1 MTQARNLEFQSA
13 DGLTLRANAWGNE
26 QAPPVLLLHGGGQT
40 RHAWAG
46 TGVALAEA
54 GWYAVSMDLRG
65 HGDSDWCP
73 DGDYEHLTFGA
84 DTAHVARS
92 FDQKPVLV
100 GASLGG
106 LSSLFALGQAH
117 EEGHESPASALV
129 LVDIAPRMER
139 AGARRVLAF
148 MNAAPD
154 GFERLE
160 DAAEAIAKYNPHRP
174 RPKDLEGLRKNLR
187 KREDGRYHWHWDP
200 AFINGRT
207 EPTLINHEERLE
219 EAAQNLAIPTLLVRG
234 RMSDLI
240 TEEGA
245 QKFLEQV
252 PHAKYVDVS
261 GAGHMVAGDRNDK
274 FTRAVSAFLDSECR
288 G

>member
-1 MTQARNLEFQSA
+1 MPQARNLEFKSA

-26 QAPPVLLLHGGGQT
+26 QDPPVLLLHGGGQT

-54 GWYAVSMDLRG
+54 GWHAISMDLRG

-73 DGDYEHLTFGA
+73 DGDYEHMTFGA

-117 EEGHESPASALV
+117 EDGQESPASALV

-160 DAAEAIAKYNPHRP
+160 DAADAIAKYNPHRP

>member
-1 MTQARNLEFQSA
+1 M
-13 DGLTLRANAWGNE
+13 
-26 QAPPVLLLHGGGQT
+26 
-40 RHAWAG
+40 
-46 TGVALAEA
+46 
-54 GWYAVSMDLRG
+54 
-65 HGDSDWCP
+65 
-73 DGDYEHLTFGA
+73 TFGA

-117 EEGHESPASALV
+117 EEGQESPASALV

>member
-26 QAPPVLLLHGGGQT
+26 QDPPVLLLHGGGQT

-54 GWYAVSMDLRG
+54 GWHAISMDLRG

-73 DGDYEHLTFGA
+73 DGDYEHMTFGA

-92 FDQKPVLV
+92 FDPKPVLV

>member
-160 DAAEAIAKYNPHRP
+160 DAAEAIEKYNPHRP

>member
-1 MTQARNLEFQSA
+1 MTQGRNLEFQSA

-26 QAPPVLLLHGGGQT
+26 QDPPVLLLHGGGQT

-54 GWYAVSMDLRG
+54 GWHAISMDLRG

-73 DGDYEHLTFGA
+73 DGDYEHMTFGA

>member
-26 QAPPVLLLHGGGQT
+26 QDPPVLLLHGGGQT

-54 GWYAVSMDLRG
+54 GWHAISMDLRG

-73 DGDYEHLTFGA
+73 DGDYEHMTFGA